1 MSNNMVQ
8 QQLEAVRR
16 SGKANMFDR
25 SLVQRVAYESDYF
38 ELVNWIE
45 DHSSDEYVQL
55 LMDNDKG
62 GLYGEE
68 LDVDPVLDVITFET
82 SL

>member
-16 SGKANMFDR
+16 SGEANMFDR

-45 DHSSDEYVQL
+45 DHTSGKYVQL
-55 LMDNDKG
+55 LMDNDSD
-62 GLYGEE
+62 GLYDEN
-68 LDVDPVLDVITFET
+68 LDVGPVPESI
-82 SL
+82 